1 MQASVYLLPVIVAG
15 LLLLGLAFNL
25 FIRRV
30 GWEQPAAVVSAAPR
44 TPLSRGLLSGSRIM
58 ILVMVFALLGAVFF
72 HQFPLLWLALGG
84 LLGAYALERVRAWL
98 NLK

>member
-15 LLLLGLAFNL
+15 LLLMGLAFHL
-25 FIRRV
+25 FIRRP
-30 GWEQPAAVVSAAPR
+30 GWEQPTAVKLAPR
-44 TPLSRGLLSGSRIM
+44 TPLSRGLLSGARIM